1 MTIAMT
7 TGDEVSYRRWS
18 GTRRCWRIG
27 SFAIRCVRGK
37 QTWRGDFCLIIAIV
51 ESRQLGLSSMMRW
64 DDDDDNNATPRCELH
79 PVDASDHTLCHVG
92 HVVSDDVNLPAIS
105 HT

>member
-1 MTIAMT
+1 
-7 TGDEVSYRRWS
+7 
-18 GTRRCWRIG
+18 
-27 SFAIRCVRGK
+27 
-37 QTWRGDFCLIIAIV
+37 
-51 ESRQLGLSSMMRW
+51 MMRW